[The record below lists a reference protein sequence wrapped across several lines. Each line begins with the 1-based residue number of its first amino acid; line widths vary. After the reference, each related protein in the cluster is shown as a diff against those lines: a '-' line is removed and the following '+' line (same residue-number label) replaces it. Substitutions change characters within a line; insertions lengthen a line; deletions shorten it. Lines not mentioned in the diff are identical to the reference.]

1 MEGKLCATFFVV
13 VSHMEPGREDGGKAV
28 RNVFADVSHMEPDH
42 GDGGNDGAVVFS
54 RRRGLS
60 PCGGQS
66 AGTALMAVACG
77 GRVSLL
83 T

>member
-1 MEGKLCATFFVV
+1 M
-13 VSHMEPGREDGGKAV
+13 
-28 RNVFADVSHMEPDH
+28 RNVFFAVVSHMEPDH
-42 GDGGNDGAVVFS
+42 EDGMNDGAAVFS

-66 AGTALMAVACG
+66 AGTALMAVDCG

>member
-1 MEGKLCATFFVV
+1 M
-13 VSHMEPGREDGGKAV
+13 
-28 RNVFADVSHMEPDH
+28 RNVFCRGDHMEPDH
-42 GDGGNDGAVVFS
+42 EDGGNDGGAVFS

>member
-1 MEGKLCATFFVV
+1 MVDL
-13 VSHMEPGREDGGKAV
+13 EDNMLV
-28 RNVFADVSHMEPDH
+28 YM
-42 GDGGNDGAVVFS
+42 DGAAVFS

-60 PCGGQS
+60 SCGGQS